1 MTLFGLKLIHIFGH
15 MQFDFQHDK
24 QYYFRDSLTKN
35 KKYINYSLV
44 FVPNL

>member
-15 MQFDFQHDK
+15 MQFDFQRDK
-24 QYYFRDSLTKN
+24 HYYFRDSLTKN
-35 KKYINYSLV
+35 NYSLV